1 MSKPRYDWWSYIKAV
16 IRRYPALKDR
26 TLPSGRLAAK
36 EKEAVRAAVEQTEA
50 LPNGAERL
58 AVIDMVFWKQ
68 THTLAGA
75 AMQVPCSYDTAQQY
89 HADFIK
95 AVARNFKCDGLLEKM
110 P

>member
-16 IRRYPALKDR
+16 IRRYPALKGK
-26 TLPSGRLAAK
+26 TLSGISMK
-36 EKEAVRAAVEQTEA
+36 ENEAVRFAVEQTEA

>member
-1 MSKPRYDWWSYIKAV
+1 MSKPRYSWWSYIKAV
-16 IRRYPALKDR
+16 IRRYPALKGKA
-26 TLPSGRLAAK
+26 LSGIAMK
-36 EKEAVRAAVEQTEA
+36 ENEAVRAAVEQTEA
-50 LPNGAERL
+50 LPDGAERL
-58 AVIDMVFWKQ
+58 AIIDMVFWKQ